1 MNNNFE
7 EEINIKL
14 ILLGY
19 SAVGKTSIINRY
31 VSDKFKSELISSS
44 AMIYSLKRIIIN
56 KWKITLNIWDT
67 VGQEKIQ
74 SLSKIFFK
82 AILK

>member
-1 MNNNFE
+1 MNYNFE

-14 ILLGY
+14 ILLGH
-19 SAVGKTSIINRY
+19 AVVGKTSIINRY
-31 VSDKFKSELISSS
+31 VSDKFESELISSS
-44 AMIYSLKRIIIN
+44 AMTYSQKRIIIN
-56 KWKITLNIWDT
+56 KRKITLNIWDT